1 MLRHFNLKMDIISS
15 NSNKYVKLLKSLSDK
30 KSRDEN
36 GLFLAEGER
45 LIKDM
50 PSDYST
56 EFMLVAQNKL
66 DEFSYLTAGKKFF
79 AATES
84 VIKYACDTVT
94 PSGIVAAVKKV
105 SRPFELPR
113 SNALLLDSLQDS
125 GNVGTIIRTAVSC
138 GFDDIYLYR
147 CADAFSPKA
156 VRASMSGIF
165 KARVYEVNYG
175 ECKTLL
181 TGTNSYALDM
191 DGDNLFKAN
200 LIGKVVFVAGSEAH
214 GVSDE
219 IKSLCK
225 GSVALPMGNNME
237 SLNVAVAT
245 GVAMYYTVNTNN

>member
-1 MLRHFNLKMDIISS
+1 MDIISS
-15 NSNKYVKLLKSLSDK
+15 NSNKYVRLLKSLSDK
-30 KSRDEN
+30 KSRDES

-50 PSDYST
+50 PSDFSA
-56 EFMLVAQNKL
+56 EFYLVAQNKL

-105 SRPFELPR
+105 SRSFELPR

-138 GFDDIYLYR
+138 GFSDIYLFC
-147 CADAFSPKA
+147 CADPFSPKA

-165 KARVYEVNYG
+165 KARVYDVNY
-175 ECKTLL
+175 EEYKTLL
-181 TGTNSYALDM
+181 TVTDSYALDM
-191 DGDNLFKAN
+191 DGENLFKAN
-200 LIGKVVFVAGSEAH
+200 LPARVTFVAGSEAH
-214 GVSDE
+214 GVSDD

-225 GSVALPMGNNME
+225 GSVSLPMGNNME

>member
-1 MLRHFNLKMDIISS
+1 MDIISS

-79 AATES
+79 ATTES

-245 GVAMYYTVNTNN
+245 GVAMYYTINTNN

>member
-1 MLRHFNLKMDIISS
+1 MDIISS
-15 NSNKYVKLLKSLSDK
+15 NSNKYVRLLKSLSDK
-30 KSRDEN
+30 KSRDES

-50 PSDYST
+50 PSDFSA
-56 EFMLVAQNKL
+56 EFYLVAQNKL

-84 VIKYACDTVT
+84 VIKYACNTVT
-94 PSGIVAAVKKV
+94 PSGIVAAVKKP
-105 SRPFELPR
+105 RRTFELPR

-138 GFDDIYLYR
+138 GFSDIYLFC
-147 CADAFSPKA
+147 CADPFSPKA

-165 KARVYEVNYG
+165 KARVYDVNYE

-181 TGTNSYALDM
+181 TVTDSYALDM
-191 DGDNLFKAN
+191 DGENLFKAN
-200 LIGKVVFVAGSEAH
+200 LPTRVTFVAGSEAH

-225 GSVALPMGNNME
+225 GSVSLPMGNNME

>member
-1 MLRHFNLKMDIISS
+1 MDIISS

-105 SRPFELPR
+105 SRSFELPR

-191 DGDNLFKAN
+191 DGDNLFKTN

-245 GVAMYYTVNTNN
+245 GVAMYYTINTNN

>member
-1 MLRHFNLKMDIISS
+1 MEELLRILEKNARMPIEDIAAVLSKTPEEVAAMMDEAVAKGYIRGYETLVDWEKAGVNL
-15 NSNKYVKLLKSLSDK
+15 V
-30 KSRDEN
+30 E
-36 GLFLAEGER
+36 A
-45 LIKDM
+45 
-50 PSDYST
+50 
-56 EFMLVAQNKL
+56 
-66 DEFSYLTAGKKFF
+66 
-79 AATES
+79 
-84 VIKYACDTVT
+84 VIELRVT
-94 PSGIVAAVKKV
+94 PHK
-105 SRPFELPR
+105 
-113 SNALLLDSLQDS
+113 
-125 GNVGTIIRTAVSC
+125 SC

-219 IKSLCK
+219 IKMLCK

>member
-1 MLRHFNLKMDIISS
+1 MDIISS
-15 NSNKYVKLLKSLSDK
+15 NSNKYVRLLKSLSDK
-30 KSRDEN
+30 KSRDES

-50 PSDYST
+50 PSDFSA
-56 EFMLVAQNKL
+56 EFYLVAQNKL

-84 VIKYACDTVT
+84 VIKYACNTVT
-94 PSGIVAAVKKV
+94 PSGIVAAVKKP
-105 SRPFELPR
+105 RRTFELPR

-138 GFDDIYLYR
+138 GFSDIYLFC
-147 CADAFSPKA
+147 CADPFSPKA

-165 KARVYEVNYG
+165 KARVYDVNYE

-181 TGTNSYALDM
+181 TVTDSYALDM
-191 DGDNLFKAN
+191 DGENLFKAN
-200 LIGKVVFVAGSEAH
+200 LPTRVTFVAGSEAH
-214 GVSDE
+214 GVSDD

-225 GSVALPMGNNME
+225 GSLALPMGNNME

>member
-1 MLRHFNLKMDIISS
+1 MDIISS
-15 NSNKYVKLLKSLSDK
+15 NSNKYVRLLKSLSDK
-30 KSRDEN
+30 KSRDES

-50 PSDYST
+50 PSDFSA
-56 EFMLVAQNKL
+56 EFYLVAQNKL

-84 VIKYACDTVT
+84 VIKYACNTVT
-94 PSGIVAAVKKV
+94 PSGIVAAVKKP
-105 SRPFELPR
+105 RCTFELPR

-125 GNVGTIIRTAVSC
+125 LFC
-138 GFDDIYLYR
+138 
-147 CADAFSPKA
+147 CADPFSPKA

-165 KARVYEVNYG
+165 KARVYDVNYE

-181 TGTNSYALDM
+181 TVTDSYALDM
-191 DGDNLFKAN
+191 DGENLFKAN
-200 LIGKVVFVAGSEAH
+200 LPARVTFVAGSEAH

-225 GSVALPMGNNME
+225 GSLALPMGNNME

>member
-1 MLRHFNLKMDIISS
+1 MDIISS
-15 NSNKYVKLLKSLSDK
+15 NSNKYVRLLKSLSDK
-30 KSRDEN
+30 KSRDES

-50 PSDYST
+50 PSDFSA
-56 EFMLVAQNKL
+56 EFYLVAQNKL

-84 VIKYACDTVT
+84 VIKYACNTVT
-94 PSGIVAAVKKV
+94 PSGIVAAVKK
-105 SRPFELPR
+105 SRRTFELPR

-138 GFDDIYLYR
+138 GFSDIYLFC
-147 CADAFSPKA
+147 CADPFSPKA

-165 KARVYEVNYG
+165 KARVYDVNYE

-181 TGTNSYALDM
+181 TVTDSYALDM
-191 DGDNLFKAN
+191 DGENLFKAN
-200 LIGKVVFVAGSEAH
+200 LPTRVTFVAGSEAH
-214 GVSDE
+214 GVSDD

-225 GSVALPMGNNME
+225 GSLALPMGNNME

>member
-1 MLRHFNLKMDIISS
+1 MDIISS

-147 CADAFSPKA
+147 CADAFDYIFTGDTLFFCSCGRTDFPGGSSQEII
-156 VRASMSGIF
+156 ASLKKI
-165 KARVYEVNYG
+165 A
-175 ECKTLL
+175 
-181 TGTNSYALDM
+181 ALD
-191 DGDNLFKAN
+191 GDLKVMPGHDRLSNLNF
-200 LIGKVVFVAGSEAH
+200 ER
-214 GVSDE
+214 E
-219 IKSLCK
+219 
-225 GSVALPMGNNME
+225 NNPYMK
-237 SLNVAVAT
+237 
-245 GVAMYYTVNTNN
+245 M

>member
-105 SRPFELPR
+105 SRSFELPR

-147 CADAFSPKA
+147 CADAYSPKA

>member
-1 MLRHFNLKMDIISS
+1 MDIISS

-147 CADAFSPKA
+147 CADPFSPKA